1 MGKFKYILILAFS
14 LTAITGLSYL
24 AYSSLNS
31 LNKTISAEVA
41 DSINSIADYKVKQLK
56 ERERI
61 RVRKLKIMAKNTVVI
76 SALKSMGGGRHKQ
89 MSKQDIGQIDID
101 MENVASDFKDFGGYY
116 DIFLINPRGDV
127 VYTEKKESDYLTNI
141 LHGRYSN
148 SGLGKVFRKTLGAKQ
163 GAWAEFSPYEPS
175 GGMYGLFIG
184 TPVFD
189 GDEIIGVLAEQV
201 SNENLLGVA
210 KDYTGLGDTGEV
222 VFAIAENDSL
232 LFVTPLRHEGGAEF
246 SKRLPFSKDLGGA
259 MQQALQKGN
268 GLGQSLD
275 YRGSEVI
282 AAWRYIPNTSWG
294 MVVKIDVAEAMS
306 REGDMKNAIFVAFTL
321 SLLLVV
327 LMAYAIS
334 YYISKYISKPINNLV
349 VAAENISSGQ
359 FDQEIELTSWE
370 EFNSLSRAFKKMVAE
385 LRSSMNSINQQ
396 LWFKEGMAKLSDVTG
411 ADQSAFS
418 LSKNVITTLC
428 EYLQAQA
435 GSIYLLKGD
444 VLQLNGGYGL
454 NEDAVVRDQF
464 SINEGLMGQV
474 AFDQRPVR
482 IEGADDN
489 VISIHSGLLDTQVNA
504 VLLFPISYHHQL
516 IAVLELAWLGTIPA
530 KSEAFLDQAKE
541 NIALAFLTGE
551 QRNQVQKM
559 LEDSQ
564 AQTEELQVQQEE
576 LRVANE
582 ELSSKSSEL
591 EEKGAI
597 LKAANIE
604 AERQAVEL
612 TNTSRYKSEFLANMS
627 HELRT
632 PLNSLLI
639 LANSLADNDDNNL
652 NEEEVE
658 SATVIHDSGKHLL
671 GLINDIL
678 DISKVESGKMQI
690 HRDSVS
696 IVDLTRSLDSRF
708 GHMAMQNDSK
718 FEVNLG
724 ESVPVAFICDG
735 AKLNQILTNLI
746 GNAIKF
752 THDGKV
758 ALNVDVV
765 DDSIRFAVKDTGIGI
780 AEDKQ
785 KTVFQAFQ
793 QADGSTSRSYG
804 GTGLGLSIAVSFAE
818 VLDGRIELHSQ
829 LGEGSEFSLYLPLDA
844 AEGIE
849 LICQDDEPV
858 RSSTLLSDQQ
868 QQAAEIERDVD
879 EIIEVAHDFVDDR
892 ERLDPDKPALLVVE
906 DDQNFA
912 RILYKACHQQGCQA
926 IVAADGP
933 TGIELAR
940 RYPVRGVVLD
950 YMLPGLDGSEVLAA
964 LKADDRTRD
973 LPVHIVSALDEL
985 TDFQIGDAVGHTIK
999 PASARDIKQVI
1010 ERLLEKTGSC
1020 LTLLVVEDDDATFL
1034 ALTKL
1039 LRSEG
1044 LKLVHAK
1051 SGKEAI
1057 AMLREDGVLAETER
1071 QFQGMIVD
1079 LGLPDTNG
1087 FDLLDDIEKNSDTV
1101 LPPVIVYTG
1110 KELSDQEQ
1118 QQLSKFTHQVV
1129 IKSDDSSERM
1139 LEEVHVFASAIAK
1152 APAKD
1157 GGSAKVINIQAK
1169 TDGKKLEGRAILL
1182 VDDDMRNTFALAKVL
1197 RKKGIIVYIAPGGQ
1211 AALDSME
1218 QHPDVELVLM
1228 DIMMPEMDGYEA
1240 TRRIR
1245 QIESYK
1251 NIPII
1256 AVTANAMSGDKEKC
1270 IDAGANDYLSKPVDT
1285 PKLLQLMQLWI

>member
-1 MGKFKYILILAFS
+1 MRKFKFILIFAFS
-14 LTAITGLSYL
+14 ITAITGLSYL
-24 AYSSLNS
+24 AYSSLSS
-31 LNKTISAEVA
+31 LYEVIDLDAAE
-41 DSINSIADYKVKQLK
+41 SINVIADYKVDQLEK
-56 ERERI
+56 LEKRRGE
-61 RVRKLKIMAKNTVVI
+61 KLKLLAKNSVLLDSHRSLTG
-76 SALKSMGGGRHKQ
+76 SASASLSELELRKVDAKLKNMFLDHRELGS
-89 MSKQDIGQIDID
+89 
-101 MENVASDFKDFGGYY
+101 YY
-116 DIFLINPRGDV
+116 DVFLISLSGDV
-127 VYTEKKESDYLTNI
+127 VYSELKENDYRSNL
-141 LHGRYSN
+141 LHGRYSR
-148 SGLGKVFRKTLGAKQ
+148 SGLGRVFRKTLELKRKSWIG
-163 GAWAEFSPYEPS
+163 FSPHEPS
-175 GGMYGLFIG
+175 GGKYGIFVG
-184 TPVFD
+184 TPIYD
-189 GDEIIGVLAEQV
+189 GDTLIGVLVEQV
-201 SNENLLGVA
+201 SNDYFLVIAE
-210 KDYTGLGDTGEV
+210 DYTGLGDSGEV
-222 VFAIAENDSL
+222 VIGIEQGDSF
-232 LFVTPLRHEGGAEF
+232 LFVTPLRHASNAAF
-246 SKRLPFSKDLGGA
+246 KKRLPMSAYRGESIEQSSRYASGDG
-259 MQQALQKGN
+259 KGR
-268 GLGQSLD
+268 D
-275 YRGSEVI
+275 YRGAEVI
-282 AAWRYIPNTSWG
+282 AAWRYVASVDLWILA
-294 MVVKIDVAEAMS
+294 KIDVAEVMS
-306 REGDMKNAIFVAFTL
+306 RAGGIQKAIFIAFAL
-321 SLLLVV
+321 SILLVV
-327 LMAYAIS
+327 FMAYIVLF
-334 YYISKYISKPINNLV
+334 YISKYISKPINNLL
-349 VAAENISSGQ
+349 ATAEKISSGEFEQ
-359 FDQEIELTSWE
+359 QLETFEWE
-370 EFNSLSRAFKKMVAE
+370 EFNRLGLSFKKMVAK
-385 LRSSMNSINQQ
+385 LRDSMNSVNNQ
-396 LWFKEGMAKLSDVTG
+396 LWFKDGMAKLSEVTG
-411 ADQSAFS
+411 ADQSALS

-435 GSIYLLKGD
+435 GSIYLLKDD

-454 NEDAVVRDQF
+454 DEGAVVRDQF

-482 IEGADDN
+482 IEGADEN
-489 VISIHSGLLDTQVNA
+489 VIRIRSGLLDNPVNA

-516 IAVLELAWLGTIPA
+516 IAVLELAWLGGIPER
-530 KSEAFLDQAKE
+530 SEEFLNQARE

-551 QRNQVQKM
+551 QRNQVQRM

-582 ELSSKSSEL
+582 ELSSKSFEL
-591 EEKGAI
+591 EEKGQV
-597 LKAANIE
+597 LEAANVE

-612 TNTSRYKSEFLANMS
+612 TNASRYKSEFLANMS

-652 NEEEVE
+652 NDDEVE

-696 IVDLTRSLDSRF
+696 ILDLTRSLDSRF
-708 GHMAMQNDSK
+708 GHMAMKNDSK
-718 FEVNLG
+718 FEVKL
-724 ESVPVAFICDG
+724 EQSLPETFICDG

-752 THDGKV
+752 THDGQV
-758 ALNVDVV
+758 VLNVDVI
-765 DDSIRFAVKDTGIGI
+765 DDNIRFAVKDTGIGI
-780 AEDKQ
+780 AKDKQ
-785 KTVFQAFQ
+785 QGVFQAFQ
-793 QADGSTSRSYG
+793 QADGSTNRSYG
-804 GTGLGLSIAVSFAE
+804 GTGLGLSIAASFAD
-818 VLDGRIELHSQ
+818 VLGGRIALDSQ

-844 AEGIE
+844 AEGSEVI
-849 LICQDDEPV
+849 
-858 RSSTLLSDQQ
+858 DQQ
-868 QQAAEIERDVD
+868 GELDQGLQRRRDRELQAEQVDRDVD
-879 EIIEVAHDFVDDR
+879 DAIEVAHDFVDDR
-892 ERLDPDKPALLVVE
+892 SRLDPAKPALLVVE

-912 RILYKACHQQGCQA
+912 RILYNACHQQGCQA

-940 RYPVRGVVLD
+940 HYPVRGVVLD

-1010 ERLLEKTGSC
+1010 EQLLEKTGSH

-1039 LRSEG
+1039 LKSEG
-1044 LKLVHAK
+1044 IKLAHAK
-1051 SGKEAI
+1051 SGKQAI
-1057 AMLREDGVLAETER
+1057 SMLREDGSLAETER
-1071 QFQGMIVD
+1071 RFQGMIVD

-1110 KELSDQEQ
+1110 KDLSDQEQ
-1118 QQLSKFTHQVV
+1118 QQLSQFTHQVV

-1152 APAKD
+1152 APAN
-1157 GGSAKVINIQAK
+1157 GSGSANVVNIRAK
-1169 TDGKKLEGRAILL
+1169 GDSKNLQGRAILL

-1197 RKKGIIVYIAPGGQ
+1197 RKKGITVHIAPGGQ
-1211 AALDSME
+1211 AALDSLE
-1218 QHPDVELVLM
+1218 QHPDIELVLM

-1245 QIESYK
+1245 AIERF
-1251 NIPII
+1251 NDIPII
-1256 AVTANAMSGDKEKC
+1256 AVTANAMVGDKEKC

-1285 PKLLQLMQLWI
+1285 SKLLQLMQLWV